1 MTDMFNV
8 LSELNWIAIAAGT
21 VALSVLGFVWFAVL
35 FPKVYAVA
43 LGKQD
48 EQPTP
53 PAPIFIA
60 GPFVCGLVTTIA
72 SAILIRSLK
81 IESVADGLIF
91 GAIIGIG
98 YMASTTVNTGIN
110 PNIPRPL
117 VYGLVSGG
125 YFFLAGLI
133 VSVILVA
140 LK

>member
-1 MTDMFNV
+1 MFNV

-35 FPKVYAVA
+35 FPKVYAIA

-48 EQPTP
+48 EPPKP

-72 SAILIRSLK
+72 SAILIRAFK
-81 IESVADGLIF
+81 IESVADALIF
-91 GAIIGIG
+91 GAIVGIG

-117 VYGLVSGG
+117 VYGSVSGG
-125 YFFLAGLI
+125 YFFFAGLI
-133 VSVILVA
+133 VSIILVA

>member
-1 MTDMFNV
+1 MAHMFNV
-8 LSELNWIAIAAGT
+8 LSELNWLAIAAGT
-21 VALSVLGFVWFAVL
+21 VALAILGVLWFVVF

-48 EQPTP
+48 APPTP
-53 PAPIFIA
+53 PTPLFIA

-72 SAILIRSLK
+72 TAILIRALK
-81 IESVADGLIF
+81 IESIADGLTF
-91 GAIIGIG
+91 GMIVGIG
-98 YMASTTVNTGIN
+98 YLASTTVNTGIN

-117 VYGLVSGG
+117 VYGLVSGS

>member
-1 MTDMFNV
+1 MFNV
-8 LSELNWIAIAAGT
+8 LSELNWVAIAAGS
-21 VALSVLGFVWFAVL
+21 VSLAVLGFLWFAVL

-48 EQPTP
+48 EP
-53 PAPIFIA
+53 PKPPVPFFIA
-60 GPFVCGLVTTIA
+60 APFVCGLATTIA
-72 SAILIRSLK
+72 SAILIRALK

-91 GAIIGIG
+91 GGIVG
-98 YMASTTVNTGIN
+98 FGHLASTTVNTGIN

-117 VYGLVSGG
+117 VYGLVSGS

>member
-1 MTDMFNV
+1 MFNV

-21 VALSVLGFVWFAVL
+21 VALSVLGYLWFAVL

-48 EQPTP
+48 DKPTSL
-53 PAPIFIA
+53 APIFIV

-72 SAILIRSLK
+72 SAILIRAFK

-91 GAIIGIG
+91 GAIVGIG
-98 YMASTTVNTGIN
+98 FLTPTTVNTGIN

-117 VYGLVSGG
+117 VYGLVSGS

-140 LK
+140 LQ

>member
-1 MTDMFNV
+1 MFNV

-21 VALSVLGFVWFAVL
+21 VALSVLGVLWFAAF

-48 EQPTP
+48 DPPMP

-72 SAILIRSLK
+72 SAILIRALK

-91 GAIIGIG
+91 GAIVGIG
-98 YMASTTVNTGIN
+98 YLTSTTVNTAIN

-117 VYGLVSGG
+117 VYGLVSGS
-125 YFFLAGLI
+125 YFFLAGPI

>member
-1 MTDMFNV
+1 MFNV

-21 VALSVLGFVWFAVL
+21 VALSVLGVLWFAVL
-35 FPKVYAVA
+35 FPKVYAIA

-48 EQPTP
+48 VQPTP
-53 PAPIFIA
+53 PALMFIV
-60 GPFVCGLVTTIA
+60 GPFICGLVTTIA
-72 SAILIRSLK
+72 SAILIRAFK

-91 GAIIGIG
+91 GAIVGIG
-98 YMASTTVNTGIN
+98 YLTSTTVNTGIN

-117 VYGLVSGG
+117 VYGLVSGS
-125 YFFLAGLI
+125 YFFLAGLF

>member
-1 MTDMFNV
+1 MFDV

-21 VALSVLGFVWFAVL
+21 VALAVLGVVWFAVF

-48 EQPTP
+48 APPTP

-72 SAILIRSLK
+72 SAILIQALK

-91 GAIIGIG
+91 GAIVGFG

-117 VYGLVSGG
+117 VYGLVSGS